1 MQHHKVDTILTFS
14 KEGHDP
20 FIDFLKGFSIV
31 CVILNHCLPK
41 WAMDYSAFFFWG
53 ISAVPIFI
61 LIQVFH
67 AYKGGIRQCNINF
80 RRVWLRVLR
89 PFFLCQLVILLL
101 LAWQRDVHTPQAL
114 LAEVLSLVKCGG
126 YGPGAYYPWIYV
138 QIAVLIPCF
147 SILFRFKHI
156 RAGWICV
163 FFIALSQGAETLCA
177 LIPLPQL
184 AYRLLFIRYIFLFY
198 LGYLMA
204 TKGFT
209 IRWTTLLMAT
219 LCLAFA
225 AYIVYW
231 QPDLHPWIYPFVNP
245 VCHWFCYLYIVY
257 LLLFLLKKLFDSLPS
272 HHVVSRVFQWAGV
285 RSYELFLL
293 QMIFFTVI

>member
-1 MQHHKVDTILTFS
+1 MRYQNVDITLAFS
-14 KEGHDP
+14 KEGHDR

-31 CVILNHCLPK
+31 CVILNHCLPG

-53 ISAVPIFI
+53 VSAVPIFI

-67 AYKGGIRQCNINF
+67 AYKGGIQHCNVNF
-80 RRVWLRVLR
+80 RRIWLRVLR
-89 PFFLCQLVILLL
+89 PFFLCQFVILLL
-101 LAWQRDVHTPQAL
+101 MAWQRDVHTPQAL
-114 LAEVLSLVKCGG
+114 LAEAVALVKCGG
-126 YGPGAYYPWIYV
+126 YGPGAYYPWIYA
-138 QIAVLIPCF
+138 QIAILVSCF

-156 RAGWICV
+156 RRGWMCV
-163 FFIALSQGAETLCA
+163 IFVVLSQGAETLCA
-177 LIPLPQL
+177 LLPLPQL

-209 IRWTTLLMAT
+209 INRQTLLMAT
-219 LCLAFA
+219 LCLALA

-245 VCHWFCYLYIVY
+245 VCHWFCYLYIAY
-257 LLLFLLKKLFDSLPS
+257 LLLFILRKLFDSLPPR
-272 HHVVSRVFQWAGV
+272 HVVSRMFQWAGV

-293 QMIFFTVI
+293 QMIFFTVV